1 VREDLAGDITLE
13 APHDLSLGLA
23 FGGAAGDVVLGRLV
37 AAHADQ
43 GDAPQGAVGLPIAAA
58 VQPVPVGTPGRNR
71 DRGSA
76 AQPGEGRLRAQAFP
90 VVPGVGSDRE
100 PGRIGPGLR
109 ALAQTSDL
117 SP

>member
-1 VREDLAGDITLE
+1 MREDLAGDITLE

-58 VQPVPVGTPGRNR
+58 VQPVPVGTPGRNVLKGAR
-71 DRGSA
+71 RAGHRLTAEVSA
-76 AQPGEGRLRAQAFP
+76 APRVWR
-90 VVPGVGSDRE
+90 
-100 PGRIGPGLR
+100 
-109 ALAQTSDL
+109 
-117 SP
+117 

>member
-1 VREDLAGDITLE
+1 LFLLRALQGERVREQVREDLAGDIPLE

-58 VQPVPVGTPGRNR
+58 GQPVQARDQPSSGGRILAGR
-71 DRGSA
+71 DRSTAEDSA
-76 AQPGEGRLRAQAFP
+76 N
-90 VVPGVGSDRE
+90 
-100 PGRIGPGLR
+100 
-109 ALAQTSDL
+109 
-117 SP
+117 